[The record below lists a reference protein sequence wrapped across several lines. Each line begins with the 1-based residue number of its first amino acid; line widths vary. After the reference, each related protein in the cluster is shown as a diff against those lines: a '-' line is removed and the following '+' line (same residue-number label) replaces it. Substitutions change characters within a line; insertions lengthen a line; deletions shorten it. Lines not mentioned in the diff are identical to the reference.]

1 MFMLCCI
8 TFPFFTFSEEVNVK
22 PVQKEVDLKQKAKN
36 ALTDKKYALAVSY
49 LNKMLKTKNIKD
61 RAFALEYL
69 GVAKERS
76 YHLAFAKKY
85 YLLFLEEF
93 SDLPEAKRVK
103 QRLQSL
109 LGIQSL
115 ANQDRKKLKKGRGFK
130 SKPSSSTRGSLS
142 ASYRKSDLVNDLGE
156 KRETLSLVGTDLDI
170 RGNYKLDN
178 SSIKLRLSAGHYED
192 LTDDGDSTNDRVSY
206 ANISWQTNDGD
217 YRVDIGRQR
226 NRRKGLFNRFD
237 GVVFSYGVNS
247 SETLN
252 FYAGYPVSSSKNL
265 SLDSERKFFGA
276 SYDWDDIFENIDI
289 SFFLL
294 NQTIED
300 LTDRRAIGGEVK
312 YINNRTSIFS
322 LLDYDIFHNE
332 LNAFLLSGSY
342 STKEKIRYNW
352 SINQRKSPYISTRNA
367 LIGQPA
373 DSLEELQNLFLT
385 DDEILDLALD
395 RTLESQ
401 SVSLQVSIP
410 LSKKYEISSNINWLD
425 ISGAPESGGV
435 SEIINRDA
443 QIYFNTYLR
452 GSKLYSQSDSNQVG
466 VRISKLA
473 TSDVWSLYVSSQYRW
488 KRAWSF
494 SGKIRYDERTNENG
508 SGQQNISPSIR
519 LQYQKSDHF
528 IYTELGAILYTNQIV
543 GFGDLST
550 DIYYMYLGYQFYF

>member
-1 MFMLCCI
+1 MFCDIVIPRLVYGEDAI
-8 TFPFFTFSEEVNVK
+8 VK
-22 PVQKEVDLKQKAKN
+22 PVKNVKSLKQKSKD
-36 ALTDKKYALAVSY
+36 ALTDKKYALAISY
-49 LNKMLKTKNIKD
+49 LNKMLKTKIVED

-76 YHLAFAKKY
+76 YQLAFAKRY
-85 YLLFLEEF
+85 YLLFLKEF
-93 SDLPEAKRVK
+93 SNLKEAKRVK

-115 ANQDRKKLKKGRGFK
+115 ASQERKKLKKGRRNK
-130 SKPSSSTRGSLS
+130 NKSSSTTRGSLS

-156 KRETLSLVGTDLDI
+156 KRETLSLVGTDVDI
-170 RGNYKLDN
+170 RGDYRLDS

-192 LTDDGDSTNDRVSY
+192 LTDDSDSTNDRLSY
-206 ANISWQTNDGD
+206 ANISWQTNDGG

-237 GVVFSYGVNS
+237 GVVFSYGVND
-247 SETLN
+247 SETFN
-252 FYAGYPVSSSKNL
+252 FYAGYPVSSSKVL
-265 SLDSERKFFGA
+265 SLDSERQFVGA
-276 SYDWDDIFENIDI
+276 SYDWNDIFENIDV

-294 NQTIED
+294 NQTISD

-322 LLDYDIFHNE
+322 LLDYDVFHNE

-342 STKEKIRYNW
+342 SSKEKVRYNW
-352 SINQRKSPYISTRNA
+352 YINQRKSPYISTRNA

-373 DSLEELQNLFLT
+373 NSLEELQNLFLS

-401 SVSLQVSIP
+401 SVSLQVSVP
-410 LSKKYEISSNINWLD
+410 LSKTYEISSNINWLD

-452 GSKLYSQSDSNQVG
+452 GSKLYSKSDSSQLG

-473 TSDVWSLYVSSQYRW
+473 TSDVWSLYVSSKYRW

-494 SGKIRYDERTNENG
+494 SGKVRYDDRTNENG
-508 SGQQNISPSIR
+508 SGQQNISPSVR
-519 LQYQKSDHF
+519 LQFQKSDHF

-543 GFGDLST
+543 GFGELST